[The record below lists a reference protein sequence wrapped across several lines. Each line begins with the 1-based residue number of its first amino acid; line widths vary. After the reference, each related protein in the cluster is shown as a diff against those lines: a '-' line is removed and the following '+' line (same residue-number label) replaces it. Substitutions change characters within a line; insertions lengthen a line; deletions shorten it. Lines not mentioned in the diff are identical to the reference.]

1 MKQKL
6 TTSSA
11 NGQNSRQQFLKS
23 TGRAGHFT
31 AISPTLLPTPNALDY
46 INSRSL
52 EALRRAKEKGGCHN
66 MKDLISH
73 PQEYGVVLPPTAR
86 DTKRSL
92 YSQEDSPASH
102 SAKLDEEKARQ
113 MTVTSGRTCFELY
126 KTSSQTGSSLK
137 MCVGLLLGTKEWY
150 SSRCALTWK
159 AKVTKSNRLLF
170 QLVPSTPRTGETGS
184 GLLPTVQTQGLK
196 VCKNR
201 KSVPMILPT
210 PVASDYEG
218 GACGDAKI
226 ENGRWMRTNA
236 KGQRFGVKI
245 RDAVGATGIKI
256 GEKLRLQPAMPGWMM
271 GFPEKWT
278 EFPIASPNG
287 ETNQSKPTATQ

>member
-1 MKQKL
+1 M
-6 TTSSA
+6 
-11 NGQNSRQQFLKS
+11 
-23 TGRAGHFT
+23 GHSMAT
-31 AISPTLLPTPNALDY
+31 SPTLLPTPNALDY
-46 INSRSL
+46 INPRSL
-52 EALRRAKEKGGCHN
+52 EALRRAKEKGGCRN

-73 PQEYGVVLPPTAR
+73 PQEYEVVLLPTAK

-92 YSQEDSPASH
+92 FSLADSPASH
-102 SAKLDEEKARQ
+102 SVTQGEEKARQ
-113 MTVTSGRTCFELY
+113 MTAISGQTCFESY

-137 MCVGLLLGTKEWY
+137 MCAASLLGTTAWY

-159 AKVTKSNRLLF
+159 AKVMKSNRLLF
-170 QLVPSTPRTGETGS
+170 QLAPSTLRTGETGS

-218 GACGDAKI
+218 GVCKDAKI
-226 ENGRWMRTNA
+226 ENGRWLRMNS

-245 RDAVGATGIKI
+245 RDAVGATGIKT
-256 GEKLRLQPAMPGWMM
+256 GEKLRLQPAMPEWMM

-278 EFPIASPNG
+278 EFPIALPNG
-287 ETNQSKPTATQ
+287 ETSQSKPMATL